1 MLSPAD
7 YAEVVPDPAP
17 TPPPAPARRNRR
29 RWPWIVSG
37 VVAVLALI
45 AVIGIPLGGA
55 QLLLTPHH
63 GMTSAAGTVVSFT
76 GTSVTLTLT
85 DAGERAGTYGLVW
98 DTPAGPSTGTATIGP
113 VSATTADTVTRP
125 ISDVT
130 ADLEVGTAVQLN
142 PNVWNTD
149 PKAALGIEFTT
160 VSIEGELG
168 AMPAWQVEGSGTTW
182 VLFVH
187 GIDGLR
193 QSGLRPLSTIVA
205 ADLPTLLITYRND
218 EGAPA
223 SENGLIALGE
233 TEWRDL
239 EAAAA
244 YAMEQ
249 GATEFI
255 LYGDSMGGSI
265 VTRFIHESPL
275 ADRVI
280 GMVLDAPVLNWSGV
294 LQNQADEQHLGWFS
308 GLLQLAVSWR
318 GGIDLAELNELEQ
331 TAAFESLPM
340 LIFQGLGDPLVPPA
354 ETQQFADALPL
365 ATYVPVDGAGHI
377 QSWNADPASY
387 EQHLADFLVQFSPLE
402 R

>member
-17 TPPPAPARRNRR
+17 TPPPAPARRHRR

-318 GGIDLAELNELEQ
+318 GGIDLAEL
-331 TAAFESLPM
+331 
-340 LIFQGLGDPLVPPA
+340 
-354 ETQQFADALPL
+354 TQL
-365 ATYVPVDGAGHI
+365 
-377 QSWNADPASY
+377 
-387 EQHLADFLVQFSPLE
+387 
-402 R
+402 